1 MKTTTYILGLAMLA
15 FATSSCDRRDDNT
28 PDSTM
33 VVQENES
40 AEYAVEVDA
49 IADEAYDASQSTA
62 LKSATVTGNY
72 LTDCA
77 VITLNATELNKV
89 LTIDFGTG
97 CVGEDGKTRT
107 GKVIITTQSFTEL
120 NFERTFT
127 FDNYT
132 VNGNAIAGTI
142 IKTITKNDAENSRT
156 ADISEDITITL
167 ANNGGTIS
175 RSAEL
180 VRVYNY
186 GVVGLLSDNQL
197 TTWGET
203 VFINTQG
210 NTMTKNVSES
220 TPLLYK
226 TACRQVV
233 SGLMEITF
241 GTNNVWTVNFG
252 DGSCDNLATAS
263 NGENSWVIRLRKS

>member
-1 MKTTTYILGLAMLA
+1 MKTTTYILGLAILA

-49 IADEAYDASQSTA
+49 IADEAYDAAQANA
-62 LKSATVTGNY
+62 LKSATVTANY
-72 LTDCA
+72 ITDCA
-77 VITLNATELNKV
+77 ILTLNLAETTKV

-97 CVGEDGKTRT
+97 CVGKDGKTRT
-107 GKVIITTQSFTEL
+107 GKIIITTESFTET
-120 NFERTFT
+120 NFQRTFS

-132 VNGNAIAGTI
+132 VNGHAIAGNIT
-142 IKTITKNDAENSRT
+142 KTITNNIDANSRL

-167 ANNGGTIS
+167 ADNNGTLT
-175 RSAEL
+175 RAAEL
-180 VRVYNY
+180 VRLYEF
-186 GVVGLLSDNQL
+186 GTLGLVGDNKF

-203 VFINTQG
+203 VFTNAQG
-210 NTMTKNVSES
+210 NTMTKNVAEA
-220 TPLLYK
+220 TPLIYK

-233 SGLMEITF
+233 SGIMEITF
-241 GTNNVWTVNFG
+241 GTNNVWSVNFG
-252 DGSCDNLATAS
+252 DDTCDNLATAS
-263 NGENSWVIRLRKS
+263 NGENSWVIRLRK